1 MSPENADR
9 ILVVDDEE
17 SIRAVLTE
25 VLTDDGFSVTQAANG
40 LEAWAVLQDVSH
52 PLVITDIKM
61 PEMSGIELLKKIRQ
75 TVPDTEVII
84 ITSYASLDTAITALR
99 YGAYDYLFKPFE
111 DIKLI
116 SAAASRAIEKVRLLR
131 QNQRLLRILKQKN
144 IQLKKVN
151 KTLKWLARRDG
162 LTGLYNH
169 RYFQEILSA
178 EFTRAVCY
186 NQYFSVAFLDLDHF
200 KHYNDTNGHQ
210 QGDQLLRTLAKIL
223 KSCLRETDFLAR
235 YGGEEFTIIL
245 PSTTRG
251 EALAVAEKIRGR
263 VERYPFKGR
272 ETQPNGCVT
281 ISVGIST
288 FPDDGKDNA
297 SLMETAD
304 QALYEAKES
313 GRNQVCSFSA
323 SKTHE

>member
-1 MSPENADR
+1 MSSETADR
-9 ILVVDDEE
+9 ILVVDDEA

-40 LEAWAVLQDVSH
+40 LEALAVLEDVTH

-61 PEMSGIELLKKIRQ
+61 PEMTGIELLQKIKQ
-75 TVPDTEVII
+75 TIPRTEVII

-116 SAAASRAIEKVRLLR
+116 SAAASRAIEKVRLKR
-131 QNQRLLRILKQKN
+131 QNQRLLKVLKQKN
-144 IQLKKVN
+144 IQLKKAN

-169 RYFQEILSA
+169 RYFQELLKA
-178 EFTRAVCY
+178 ELTRGVRY
-186 NQYFSVAFLDLDHF
+186 HQYFSVAFLDLDHF
-200 KHYNDTNGHQ
+200 KQYNDTNGHQ
-210 QGDQLLRTLAKIL
+210 QGDQLLRILAKVL
-223 KSCLRETDFLAR
+223 NSCLRESDVLAR
-235 YGGEEFTIIL
+235 YGGEEFAIIL

-263 VERYPFKGR
+263 VERYPFKGQ
-272 ETQPNGCVT
+272 ESQPSGFVT
-281 ISVGIST
+281 VSIGIST

-297 SLMETAD
+297 ALMEKAD
-304 QALYEAKES
+304 QALYTAKES
-313 GRNQVCSFSA
+313 GRNRVC
-323 SKTHE
+323 

>member
-1 MSPENADR
+1 MSSENPNR

-17 SIRAVLTE
+17 SIRTVLTE

-40 LEAWAVLQDVSH
+40 LEALAVLQDVSH

-61 PEMSGIELLKKIRQ
+61 PEMTGIELLKKIRQ
-75 TVPDTEVII
+75 TIPDTEVII
-84 ITSYASLDTAITALR
+84 ITSYASLDTAIAALR

-116 SAAASRAIEKVRLLR
+116 SAAANRAIEKVRLTR
-131 QNQRLLRILKQKN
+131 QNQKLLKVLKQKN
-144 IQLKKVN
+144 VQLKKAN

-169 RYFQEILSA
+169 RYFQEILTA
-178 EFTRAVCY
+178 EFTRAARY

-200 KHYNDTNGHQ
+200 KHYNDNNGHQ
-210 QGDQLLRTLAKIL
+210 QGDQLLRILAKVL
-223 KSCLRETDFLAR
+223 NSCLRESDFLAR
-235 YGGEEFTIIL
+235 YGGEEFTIIM

-263 VERYPFKGR
+263 VERYPFQGR
-272 ETQPNGCVT
+272 ESQPNGCVT
-281 ISVGIST
+281 ISIGVAT
-288 FPDDGKDNA
+288 FPENGGDNS
-297 SLMETAD
+297 SLMEKAD
-304 QALYEAKES
+304 QSLYTAKES
-313 GRNQVCSFSA
+313 GRNKVC
-323 SKTHE
+323 